1 MGTKEKTFSVTSE
14 TFDSLASYWLN
25 PRCALKWECLFVLP
39 AWLKVWWSTFGNG
52 SKPYLCGVREEEE
65 LVGIAPLLVRGE
77 NARLMGDK
85 EVCDYL
91 DFVISPG
98 RADGFFQTLIKHLR
112 EQGINTLDLRPLR
125 ADSTVLTHLT
135 DVAKGLGCKVFCKKE
150 DVSLEMDLPAS
161 WDDFLRILTGKERHE
176 IRRKL
181 RRLYEAADIT
191 YRVAEDIREIRDGI
205 DTFLTLFV
213 SNRSDKAAF
222 MNSQMVSFFR
232 SLAESLAEVQILKLC
247 FLELDGTPAAA
258 LMCFDYNST
267 IYLYNNGYDRRFR
280 SLSVGLLSKVLSIKE
295 SIERGRKKY
304 DLLKGDEAYKYRL
317 GGRAVPLYR
326 CEIQLG

>member
-1 MGTKEKTFSVTSE
+1 MKNKTFRVTLE
-14 TFDSLASYWLN
+14 TFDSLASYWLD
-25 PRCALKWECLFVLP
+25 PRCPLKWECLFVLP
-39 AWLKVWWSTFGNG
+39 AWLKAWWSTFGNG
-52 SKPYLCGVREEEE
+52 LEPYLCGVKKEEE

-91 DFVISPG
+91 DFVIAPG
-98 RADGFFQTLIKHLR
+98 KAHGFFHALIKHLR
-112 EQGINTLDLRPLR
+112 EQGINTLDLGPLR
-125 ADSTVLTHLT
+125 ADSTVLTDLT
-135 DVAKGLGCKVFCKKE
+135 GVAKGLGCKVSCKQE

-161 WDDFLRILTGKERHE
+161 WDDFLRLLTGKERHE

-181 RRLYEAADIT
+181 RRLHEAADIT
-191 YRVAEDIREIRDGI
+191 YRIAEDIIEIRDGI

-222 MNSQMVSFFR
+222 MNSQRVSFFR

-258 LMCFDYNST
+258 LMCFDYKST

-317 GGRAVPLYR
+317 GGKAIPLFR
-326 CEIQLG
+326 CEMQLG